1 MKRERERDS
10 ESLRVCLCVRQCDV
24 SLEAESQADYG
35 SEVHRERKRDEGER
49 YILIERERE

>member
-1 MKRERERDS
+1 MKRERDS

-49 YILIERERE
+49 YVT